1 VGPVSF
7 SGTQFTCFTST
18 KVPILTQQPRSDAE
32 LDHELQDLRAE
43 LGKGRARQFTCFTG
57 TTVQILTQLPAG
69 IAEEID
75 TDDGLAFSN
84 AVHNLLLQVVEA

>member
-1 VGPVSF
+1 VPGYAYTTVGPVSF

-43 LGKGRARQFTCFTG
+43 LGKDVRVSLLALL
-57 TTVQILTQLPAG
+57 VQRYKY
-69 IAEEID
+69 
-75 TDDGLAFSN
+75 
-84 AVHNLLLQVVEA
+84 